1 MFSSKA
7 VRTGLRGLPN
17 TSKLHQEY
25 LINRFAVQ
33 CRRHVSS
40 QEPPKRP
47 PPGTV
52 PRRPFEA
59 PKTHKRA
66 ANALLFTV
74 IAAMIYQMWEIKLAY
89 ADAPSAPA
97 DQVEVTFEKTKKKKS
112 GMTKEDNR
120 DMISSQH
127 VQVRKSWEN
136 PGVHAWGS
144 NTGKVAAPDSDE
156 AYIKTPRKIS
166 FFDGKLLRDLKLDRM
181 FGAAITES
189 GDLLQWGKGYSE
201 DESQPIATLKGKN
214 LKQLA
219 ISRDRILALSSSGA
233 VYSLPMSKLDQEEGF
248 KSSEGSWIPFWNSRR
263 ADVSYRKIQPENL
276 GWSEKVTSISGG
288 LEHILLL
295 TNRGRVFSAAS
306 GSEDYPAK
314 GQLGIPGL
322 NWFTRP
328 EGRYDM
334 CHEIITLK
342 GFNIAKIAA
351 GDFHSVALDKE
362 GRCFSFGDNTSGQLG
377 FEWSAQT
384 PVIDC
389 PSLIPLQQLYRG
401 TNQVPKVINISAGG
415 LNSFFEIDAKR
426 VPGVG
431 EEPNTIR
438 GLGWTYADVWAAGHG
453 VKGSLGTGKW
463 VHSQGVPAKIT
474 GLSGLFEYDEI
485 KNKMIPIRIAQMS
498 VGATHAAAVMDNVTY
513 LDASDKSSEN
523 DTNWGADALL
533 WGCNEYYQIG
543 NGRRNNTPSPV
554 YIQPLDRD
562 AEKDA
567 GRGKEQHRLHI
578 TPRHTVK
585 LQGRKVSMEQR
596 FECGRSLTA
605 VYSAV

>member
-1 MFSSKA
+1 MFPSKA
-7 VRTGLRGLPN
+7 GRTAVHALSK
-17 TSKLHQEY
+17 TSKPRQQCLH
-25 LINRFAVQ
+25 NRFPSIS
-33 CRRHVSS
+33 RRYTSFRR
-40 QEPPKRP
+40 ELPKRP
-47 PPGTV
+47 YIPPPSV
-52 PRRPFEA
+52 V
-59 PKTHKRA
+59 KSHKRVA
-66 ANALLFTV
+66 TLVFAVV
-74 IAAMIYQMWEIKLAY
+74 IGSMIYQAWEIQQAF
-89 ADAPSAPA
+89 AEAPSTPE
-97 DQVEVTFEKTKKKKS
+97 DQVELKFEKTKKKKR

-127 VQVRKSWEN
+127 LQVRRSWEN
-136 PGVHAWGS
+136 PGVYAWGS
-144 NTGKVAAPDSDE
+144 NTGKVADPNSDE
-156 AYIKTPRKIS
+156 AYIKTPRRIR
-166 FFDGKLLRDLKLDRM
+166 FFDDVLLKDLKLDRM

-189 GDLLQWGKGYSE
+189 GDLLQWGRGYSE
-201 DESQPIATLKGKN
+201 DHTQPTPTLTGKN

-233 VYSLPMSKLDQEEGF
+233 VYSLAVSKIDQDEGH
-248 KSSEGSWIPFWNSRR
+248 KLAENTWIPFWNSR
-263 ADVSYRKIQPENL
+263 AKVSYRKIEPEKLAWN
-276 GWSEKVTSISGG
+276 EKITAISGG
-288 LEHILLL
+288 LEHLLLL

-322 NWFTRP
+322 SWFNRP

-334 CHEIITLK
+334 CHEIGTLK
-342 GFNIAKIAA
+342 GFNIVKVAA
-351 GDFHSVALDKE
+351 GDYHSLALDKE
-362 GRCFSFGDNTSGQLG
+362 GRCFSFGDNTSGQIG
-377 FEWSAQT
+377 FEWNAQT
-384 PVIDC
+384 PFIDC
-389 PSLIPLQQLYRG
+389 PSLVPLQQLYLG
-401 TNQVPKVINISAGG
+401 TNQIPTVTNISAGG

-426 VPGVG
+426 VPGVN
-431 EEPNTIR
+431 EEPRTVR
-438 GLGWTYADVWAAGHG
+438 DLGRIYSDVWAAGHG

-474 GLSGLFEYDEI
+474 SLSGLFEYDEI
-485 KNKMIPIRIAQMS
+485 KNKMIPIRMAQIS
-498 VGATHAAAVMDNVTY
+498 VGTNHAAAVMDNVTY
-513 LDASDKSSEN
+513 LDASAKSSEN

-585 LQGRKVSMEQR
+585 VKGRKVSMEQQ
-596 FECGRSLTA
+596 FECGRNVTA